1 MMKKFMVILT
11 VFLIIL
17 ILILGGGLAGSIYVA
32 QLDTNYPGLT
42 VGSIP
47 VGGLTREQT
56 AAALDAA
63 GWTEHLTTPLE
74 VTTVGGLHF
83 TVDPAR
89 AGLASTSQQV
99 AELAYAYGRDGNIF
113 ENFGTWLNTKL
124 HPTPLPMNAQDA
136 DREYIRSCIAQNR
149 AEIDVLLGDAEYIPA
164 YEEEQLIL
172 RKGWGQLK
180 LDEDAL
186 EAAIVTALQNG
197 ETSLSFSQLIGGL
210 LCPDFQAIHTA
221 LLQEPRDAAFTDDG
235 RFEVIDEVVG

>member
-113 ENFGTWLNTKL
+113 ENFGTWLDTKL

-136 DREYIRSCIAQNR
+136 DREYIRSCTCALWIA
-149 AEIDVLLGDAEYIPA
+149 
-164 YEEEQLIL
+164 
-172 RKGWGQLK
+172 
-180 LDEDAL
+180 
-186 EAAIVTALQNG
+186 
-197 ETSLSFSQLIGGL
+197 
-210 LCPDFQAIHTA
+210 
-221 LLQEPRDAAFTDDG
+221 
-235 RFEVIDEVVG
+235 